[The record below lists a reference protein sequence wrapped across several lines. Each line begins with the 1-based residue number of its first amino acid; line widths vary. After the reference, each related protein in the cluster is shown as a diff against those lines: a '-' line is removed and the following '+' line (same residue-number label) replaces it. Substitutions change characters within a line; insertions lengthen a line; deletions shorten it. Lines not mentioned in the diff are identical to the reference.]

1 MNTPQQ
7 HSIPQPNIT
16 VIPAK
21 RKKVLSSETCEMI
34 RVAAYCRV
42 STEKENQQN
51 SYATQISYY
60 TDYITRNPEWQLA
73 GIYAD
78 EGIRG
83 TRTKNRTQFNKMIRA
98 ARRKKIDLILCK
110 SISRFARNT
119 VDCLDYVR
127 ELKAL
132 GVTVIFEKENINTS
146 SMNSEFAISLYA
158 SFAQAES
165 ESLSKNTTWGIA
177 KGFREG
183 KVQYRFNQMLGYRLG
198 DDGEPY
204 IVEEE
209 AEIVRY
215 IFREYAAG
223 ETSTNIAKA
232 LTEMGA
238 KRRSGSTKWTR
249 HHVYQVLINEKYV
262 GDALLQKTYTED
274 CIAHDRRKN
283 HGERPMYYV
292 QDCHEAI
299 IDRKTYDIVR
309 LELEKRKR
317 KRKQRSV
324 TSSVEPIDRDTKYCL
339 SHIMICPYCGNTYK
353 RVIWREKAGKVG
365 VWRCKS
371 RLMGEKCSKSSSY
384 HEEPLQN
391 AILAAVNAFIAGTGA
406 ALPTNEGIHTGD
418 SEAIER
424 RIGTIHD
431 ELTKIEMERDYIL
444 SNISGTVFDSMSE
457 RLKELNRQE
466 SEYAD
471 QLKNLRDQQDDYKRT
486 QIKEEKARKLLKD
499 IKPLETFDD
508 SIIGKIIAKIEAV
521 SKDEIRVTFYGGYSI
536 VIAVKRR

>member
-1 MNTPQQ
+1 MNTP
-7 HSIPQPNIT
+7 HNIIPHPSIT

-21 RKKVLSSETCEMI
+21 RKRIHSNESCEMI
-34 RVAAYCRV
+34 KVAAYCRV
-42 STEKENQQN
+42 STEEENQQN

-60 TDYITRNPEWQLA
+60 TDYITRNPDWQLV

-78 EGIRG
+78 EGISG

-223 ETSTNIAKA
+223 ETSTTIAKT

-238 KRRSGSTKWTR
+238 KRRSGSTHWTR

-317 KRKQRSV
+317 KTK
-324 TSSVEPIDRDTKYCL
+324 TSESTSPLEADTKYCL
-339 SHIMICPYCGNTYK
+339 SRLMVCPYCGGMYK

-371 RLMGEKCSKSSSY
+371 RLMGEKCPNSSSY

-391 AILAAVNAFIAGTGA
+391 AVIAAVNSFISGTCN
-406 ALPTNEGIHTGD
+406 LSPTSEKSPTGD
-418 SEAIER
+418 FGAIER
-424 RIGTIHD
+424 RIETIHD
-431 ELTKIEMERDYIL
+431 ELTKIEMERDSIL

-471 QLKNLRDQQDDYKRT
+471 QLKKLRDQLDNYKRN
-486 QIKEEKARKLLKD
+486 QIKEEKARQLLKGL
-499 IKPLETFDD
+499 KPLEQFDD
-508 SIIGKIIAKIEAV
+508 DIIGKILSKIEAI
-521 SKDEIRVTFYGGYSI
+521 SKNEIKVTFYGGYSI
-536 VIAVKRR
+536 VQVVKKH